1 MSSVGI
7 PNVDDDDDDDDY
19 KDDDDDYDND
29 EDVEAWTFTL
39 DCPPGATVID
49 AGTGTGTRS
58 STTSTTGSSTSLP
71 SGWQRIR
78 LQQNQPSVPSPSS
91 SSSSSSSPPSH
102 PDTITRTKER
112 RRQQELQQQQHDSEE
127 EDTNERVALLLDD
140 EKDRPSVPETETATP
155 PRQQQQRRDGG
166 GGTLGGGW
174 TFASPYLRVTA
185 AELGTVTY
193 RPAWQGIPEY
203 TNAVATRCHRCCQ
216 MLCTAAC
223 CCGCRR
229 RGDDGDEQHV
239 DYYKHTWTVHDIVS
253 IRVVSSSSSSDGG
266 TAAPPFIVP
275 GMGECR
281 AVRIRL
287 RSLPTSHVPDV
298 PLHLRSA
305 WERHVRRMRDERN
318 HGTEDFDRWGGHPF
332 TPMDGIDTTTVDESD
347 DGDDDNDNPILWIAL
362 PYGQMDPP
370 LLWRFQLP
378 AQDTMPIAVET
389 ITMLQGSI
397 RHVPVPKTMPMT
409 STSPS
414 FTPTHIFING
424 YQSWSFTGSLLRGH
438 PQPQPALP
446 SYLSRAFNHG
456 ATPPPTSAVTVV
468 ATADDSAEAD
478 SAKTATKTTSTK
490 TKPPKMMYQS
500 DFFTCVTSDGAAPP
514 LRGGRRTGTTDEPKF
529 PFQSLDE
536 RGGPAWILGW
546 LSQRHQFGMIEVDE
560 NLRHVKMHASAHG
573 QILLPASSSTIN
585 DGDDTTTRR
594 RRRRRRAVTTDWAH
608 AQLLSPHSYD
618 EEPLVYFFHAVAGY
632 NAARPLQNGNLLVG
646 WCSWYHYYENISQ
659 KVLRDNFAKLAGLRT
674 KVPMNVS
681 VVDDGYMTA
690 WGDWDSLKPNKFTDG
705 GLRTVAADIVRNQM
719 RPGLWLAPFAADKH
733 SQLARQHPDWVIQ
746 NDAGVAANSSNCGKF
761 FYGLDAT
768 HPDVR
773 QHVATAIH
781 RAVADWKFRVLKID
795 FLYAACLHGNGKYD
809 LSLSRAQAMHL
820 ALDTIRQAAG
830 PDTFLI
836 GCGCPVASAIGYVDG
851 MRVSADTGPTWYPA
865 FPLPW
870 WDHGTL
876 PCLRSMIRNSMARA
890 PMGHRWWHNDP
901 DCLLLGESTR
911 LTIQEVAS
919 AASIVAMTCGMM
931 LLSDDLTNVSVERMR
946 VLCKIFPMAGATA
959 VVLDLHSTND
969 GLPSL
974 LRLWATDR
982 YASVMETY
990 RENHMQQ
997 IVQGDSVSN
1006 LEHMEATFFARQAS
1020 FNLDQLAPSP
1030 NERKRSCIHVCKG
1043 LGTWTIV
1050 SISNWSDKPAVLHV
1064 PPPALLPPPPSVF
1077 DDEQADT
1084 FLEGENVEES
1094 GEFGFHAFA
1103 FWSSKYTCL
1112 PRHAAETDS
1121 RDDPNLL
1128 SRRLGPHETE
1138 IYHIKPVTPNSPQYV
1153 GSDLHF
1159 SCGKEVHRFEV
1170 KSMERGGCNGTVVE
1184 IQLNPAF
1191 NRVGHVFLYLPLT
1204 QTEHV
1209 RVKVNNEAGHW
1220 SVVGNTPQV
1229 GSNGSPR
1236 LVGLVIRIMVV
1247 VHADESP
1254 HDGKIQV
1261 SF

>member
-1 MSSVGI
+1 MSAEYNDS
-7 PNVDDDDDDDDY
+7 ND
-19 KDDDDDYDND
+19 KDDDQD
-29 EDVEAWTFTL
+29 EYVDAWTFTL
-39 DCPPGATVID
+39 ECPPGTAAVEDGAT
-49 AGTGTGTRS
+49 
-58 STTSTTGSSTSLP
+58 TTTTTTTTTTLP
-71 SGWQRIR
+71 SGWQRVR
-78 LQQNQPSVPSPSS
+78 LQQVQPSSSPSS
-91 SSSSSSSPPSH
+91 SSSSSYNNNNNTTRQSPQSP
-102 PDTITRTKER
+102 
-112 RRQQELQQQQHDSEE
+112 QEVV
-127 EDTNERVALLLDD
+127 EDTDERAALLLD
-140 EKDRPSVPETETATP
+140 KNNNRPTSSASSSSSTTTTTTT
-155 PRQQQQRRDGG
+155 RH
-166 GGTLGGGW
+166 GGW
-174 TFASPYLRVTA
+174 TFTSPYLQVSASNLVT
-185 AELGTVTY
+185 LTY
-193 RPAWQGIPEY
+193 RPAWQAIPEY
-203 TNAVATRCHRCCQ
+203 T
-216 MLCTAAC
+216 TASARAC
-223 CCGCRR
+223 CSCSSRCWKALCSTCG
-229 RGDDGDEQHV
+229 GGGGGSGSGSGATSTEYV
-239 DYYKHTWTVHDIVS
+239 DFYKHTWTVSDIVKVQ
-253 IRVVSSSSSSDGG
+253 RVENL
-266 TAAPPFIVP
+266 TLP
-275 GMGECR
+275 GMGDCR
-281 AVRIRL
+281 AL
-287 RSLPTSHVPDV
+287 RVQLRPLPLAHTIADDDV
-298 PLHLRSA
+298 PAGLQAA
-305 WERHVRRMRDERN
+305 WRRHVQHMQDERN
-318 HGTEDFDRWGGHPF
+318 HDDDAYATPF
-332 TPMDGIDTTTVDESD
+332 TPMDATTDSSSATQYHNQ
-347 DGDDDNDNPILWIAL
+347 DNDEDDEYCPILWIAL
-362 PYGQMDPP
+362 PCSQMDPP

-378 AQDTMPIAVET
+378 APDDTTPIAVET
-389 ITMLQGSI
+389 ITMLQGMVQSCS
-397 RHVPVPKTMPMT
+397 PMT
-409 STSPS
+409 SSSSSPQPPPPPPP
-414 FTPTHIFING
+414 PTHIFING
-424 YQSWSFTGSLLRGH
+424 YQSWSFTGSLVRGH
-438 PQPQPALP
+438 AQPQPALP
-446 SYLSRAFNHG
+446 SFLSRAFNFG
-456 ATPPPTSAVTVV
+456 GSPPPPATVTT
-468 ATADDSAEAD
+468 TAGEH
-478 SAKTATKTTSTK
+478 TTTPTNTPTTTSI
-490 TKPPKMMYQS
+490 PPPPPKKMMYQS
-500 DFFTCVTSDGAAPP
+500 DFFTCVTSDGTAPP
-514 LRGGRRTGTTDEPKF
+514 LGPLLRGSGETKF
-529 PFQSLDE
+529 PFQTLDE
-536 RGGPAWILGW
+536 RGGPAWIVGW
-546 LSQRHQFGMIEVDE
+546 LSQRHQFGVIEVDE
-560 NLRHVKMHASAHG
+560 TLEHVHMHCSAHG
-573 QILLPASSSTIN
+573 QILLPPSLLLSSSSSKNNN
-585 DGDDTTTRR
+585 DANTTPRR
-594 RRRRRRAVTTDWAH
+594 RRRRVITTDWAH

-618 EEPLVYFFHAVAGY
+618 EEPLVHFFHAVAGY

-659 KVLRDNFAKLAGLRT
+659 QVLRDNFAKLAGLRT

-705 GLRTVAADIVRNQM
+705 GLQTVAADIAQNHM

-733 SQLARQHPDWVIQ
+733 SQLTRQHPDWVIH

-768 HPDVR
+768 HPDIR
-773 QHVATAIH
+773 QHVTTAIR
-781 RAVADWKFRVLKID
+781 RAVVDWKFRVLKID

-809 LSLSRAQAMHL
+809 LSLSRAQAMHM
-820 ALDTIRQAAG
+820 ALDTIRKAAG

-982 YASVMETY
+982 YASVMETF

-997 IVQGDSVSN
+997 IIPGDSVSN

-1020 FNLDQLAPSP
+1020 FNLDDLSMGP
-1030 NERKRSCIHVCKG
+1030 NERKRSCLHVCKG

-1050 SISNWSDKPAVLHV
+1050 SISNWSDKPAVLHI
-1064 PPPALLPPPPSVF
+1064 PPPALLPPPPTVF
-1077 DDEQADT
+1077 DEDQADT
-1084 FLEGENVEES
+1084 FLEGENEEES

-1103 FWSSKYTCL
+1103 FWSSKYTWL
-1112 PRHAAETDS
+1112 PHHAAESDS
-1121 RDDPNLL
+1121 HDDPALL

-1138 IYHIKPVTPNSPQYV
+1138 IYHIKPVTPNFPQYV

-1170 KSMERGGCNGTVVE
+1170 KSMERNGSSGTVVD

-1191 NRVGHVFLYLPLT
+1191 NRVGHVFLYLPVT

-1209 RVKVNNEAGHW
+1209 RVKVKNDVGHW

-1236 LVGLVIRIMVV
+1236 LVGRVIRIMVV

-1254 HDGKIQV
+1254 HDGNIQV